1 MRIAADGYIDC
12 RDGRRVRTPG
22 PSSGSEVEP
31 LPEREAIAFLL
42 SHSFPGHRR
51 IVRGLTE
58 GERRQI
64 RLAQWADS
72 VSERMSLVDRVW
84 RSITEP
90 VAPPPKRGEPH
101 LVQIVQYGSVGVSA
115 GPRRIGHAGPAS
127 RWGSDRGD
135 ELAFEAGI
143 SNGAQNRID

>member
-1 MRIAADGYIDC
+1 MRVAADGYIDC
-12 RDGRRVRTPG
+12 RDGRRVRMPG
-22 PSSGSEVEP
+22 LSNRADVEP

-58 GERRQI
+58 SERRQI

-90 VAPPPKRGEPH
+90 VGPPPKRGEPH
-101 LVQIVQYGSVGVSA
+101 LVQIVQYDSWVYPLVLDGSVTRVQPHGGVPVGEMNA
-115 GPRRIGHAGPAS
+115 RS
-127 RWGSDRGD
+127 REVFQMERKT
-135 ELAFEAGI
+135 A
-143 SNGAQNRID
+143 